1 MVLRSIG
8 VNQMSKG
15 NAVSDVKYQQS
26 AEIWPRLYRYIYY
39 KVQNREEAE
48 ELTQETCERVHPKII
63 ARGIQEDKIEA
74 YYFTTAKNLIAET
87 WRKKVRQ
94 PATVSMDQLIGQ
106 GWEPSLPEQDTGL
119 EDALIINKALQD
131 LSDDYRL
138 VLTLRIIEGWPVR
151 AVAKKM
157 KCSPG
162 AVRSL
167 QFRAVQALKEM
178 LDEGGYFH
186 EKV

>member
-1 MVLRSIG
+1 MR
-8 VNQMSKG
+8 KG
-15 NAVSDVKYQQS
+15 NAVSGVKDPQA

-48 ELTQETCERVHPKII
+48 ELTQETFKRVHPKKI
-63 ARGIQEDKIEA
+63 AGVIEEDKIES

-94 PATVSMDQLIGQ
+94 PATVSMDQLVGQ
-106 GWEPSLPEQDTGL
+106 GWEPSLPEQDMGL
-119 EDALIINKALQD
+119 EDTLAINKAMQD

-138 VLTLRIIEGWPVR
+138 VLTLRIIEGWPVG

-157 KCSPG
+157 KRSPG

-167 QFRAVQALKEM
+167 QFRAIQALKEL
-178 LDEGGYFH
+178 LDEGGYFL
-186 EKV
+186 E